1 MNEEKKFSDDEQ
13 SEVRYDSSGKRIV
26 TSARSKET
34 EGAILAI
41 NEKLDQLIGILTSTL
56 PARIGVE
63 LREASKG
70 QEQGS
75 LNLDRLIEVVSRELP
90 DRIQDDADKNTFQK
104 AEMLSMVISTSFQY
118 LQDALKSYQ
127 DSLAKTIEK
136 IADLEGKT
144 VETLERNAA
153 LLSELHALVVQR
165 NPLESQPT
173 AAGEKPKPSVWGQPS
188 PVTQPSPSSVAPSSP
203 PSPSSPLIPP
213 ATPSSTPP
221 SPFTT
226 PGSSSPETKE
236 EASND
241 LPGWLQSKRDDS
253 IWPPKSDFPK
263 ES

>member
-13 SEVRYDSSGKRIV
+13 AEVRYDSSGKRIV
-26 TSARSKET
+26 TSARNKET

-63 LREASKG
+63 LREASK
-70 QEQGS
+70 EQGQGTV
-75 LNLDRLIEVVSRELP
+75 NLDRLIEVVSKELP
-90 DRIQDDADKNTFQK
+90 AKIADDADKNTFQK

-188 PVTQPSPSSVAPSSP
+188 PVTQPSSPS
-203 PSPSSPLIPP
+203 SPSSPLIPP
-213 ATPSSTPP
+213 ATPPSSATPP

-226 PGSSSPETKE
+226 PGTTTPEPKE
-236 EASND
+236 ETGND